1 MNAQTK
7 VSAKGQ
13 VVIPKDVRDRLHW
26 APGTPLDVI
35 EKAGSV
41 TLKARE
47 RHNPFARTTTAELD
61 AIPDWP
67 GQPQALDRVSRLSND
82 DIRFILDQQERDAGN

>member
-1 MNAQTK
+1 MNAQTR

-41 TLKARE
+41 TLTARE
-47 RHNPFARTTTAELD
+47 PHNPFARTTTAALD

-67 GQPQALDRVSRLSND
+67 GQPQTVDRISRLSDD
-82 DIRFILDQQERDAGN
+82 DIRFILDQQERNAGD